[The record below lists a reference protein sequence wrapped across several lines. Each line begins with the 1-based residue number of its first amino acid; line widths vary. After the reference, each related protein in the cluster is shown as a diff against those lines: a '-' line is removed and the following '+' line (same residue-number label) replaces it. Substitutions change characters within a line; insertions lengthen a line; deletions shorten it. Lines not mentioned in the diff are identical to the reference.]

1 MDDAEGDEED
11 EIEVRRSDRRARTV
25 TAYRE
30 SGRTVVLIPAHFD
43 AAAERIWVRRMV
55 ARLRAQDRRRAPGT
69 GELLARARALSDR
82 YLDGRARPTEVDWS
96 DRQQHRWGSCSP
108 DDGTLRVSTRLRGL
122 PTWVLDY
129 VLLHELAHL
138 LEHRHTNRFW
148 DLVSRYPRTERA
160 RGFLEGFEA
169 ASGSVAGTLRAPE
182 GLSDPAAGGGTPQ
195 PG

>member
-55 ARLRAQDRRRAPGT
+55 ARLRAQDRRRAPGP